1 MGGPGREAK
10 RGPVSW
16 APFTCSPRPPSLTC
30 RGIGVSV
37 WMWGQV
43 LCRGGQQ
50 CRDHDS
56 RAVCCWSHSSLT
68 LGLSLL
74 QASVQVARSL
84 K

>member
-1 MGGPGREAK
+1 
-10 RGPVSW
+10 
-16 APFTCSPRPPSLTC
+16 
-30 RGIGVSV
+30 
-37 WMWGQV
+37 MWGQV